1 MAVSTAT
8 PTSADVIHEL
18 SQLGSE
24 SIKKVLVKHGAK
36 EPFYGVKVEDLK
48 KIQKRVKANQ
58 SMALELYESGIS
70 DAMYLAGL
78 IAEPM
83 KFTKPQL
90 NKWAKSAYW
99 YMLSEYTVPW
109 VTSESP
115 FATEL
120 AKQWMASKA
129 ESIAASGWA
138 TYSSYVAITAD
149 EQLDLDEIEGLLSTV
164 VRTIH
169 QSANRVR
176 HCMNGFVIA
185 VGSYVPA
192 LTDRAIAT
200 AQVVEKVSVDMGG
213 TACQVPLAVESIAKV
228 QARGKHGVKRK
239 SAAC

>member
-1 MAVSTAT
+1 MAISTAT
-8 PTSADVIHEL
+8 PTSADVIQEL
-18 SQLGSE
+18 SQLGSA
-24 SIKKVLVKHGAK
+24 SIKKVLAKHGAK

-48 KIQKRVKANQ
+48 KIQKRIKANQ
-58 SMALELYESGIS
+58 SLALEVYESGIS

-90 NKWAKSAYW
+90 NKWAKGAYW

-120 AKQWMASKA
+120 AKQWMVSKA
-129 ESIAASGWA
+129 ENIAASGWA
-138 TYSSYVAITAD
+138 TYSSFVAITPD
-149 EQLDLDEIEGLLSTV
+149 EHLNLDEIEGLLSTV
-164 VRTIH
+164 ERSIH

-185 VGSYVPA
+185 VGSYVPV
-192 LTDRAIAT
+192 LTGRAIAS
-200 AQVVEKVSVDMGG
+200 AQVVGKVSVDMGG
-213 TACQVPLAVESIAKV
+213 TACQVPSAAESIAKV